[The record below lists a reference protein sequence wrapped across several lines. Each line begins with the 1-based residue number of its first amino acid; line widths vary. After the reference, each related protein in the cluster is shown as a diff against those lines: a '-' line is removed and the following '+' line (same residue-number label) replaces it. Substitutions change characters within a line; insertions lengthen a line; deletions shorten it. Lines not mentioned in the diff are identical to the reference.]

1 MKENNKNNK
10 ENYENLFSTE
20 AEELDSPVTEEEE
33 DTVADE
39 ALDVEDEEIV
49 SDEDTELADDEDD
62 AEAEDQPLSIEKK
75 SKSGNLIL
83 PIALI
88 VLAAA
93 IIVAVVV
100 FAMSGKGGKNDKE
113 NGTEGTS
120 GITSTQ
126 TDKPENKPSASEKYD
141 GGVDVNAEKV
151 SAYTENY
158 KLTNAEMMYIV
169 NASYAN
175 FVSTVEYYGQY
186 YGMSLESLGLD
197 PSKSIKDQK
206 CSFDG
211 FEGTW
216 YEYFFKDAKATVDE
230 MLAVCEAGRA
240 AGHKLTAEEQKQIDD
255 TLAQITTEAQKAGLS
270 VDAYLAKNYGTGTT
284 SQVITTIMEYS
295 LYASSYLSKVQND
308 ADVSDAALEA
318 KYNSNPNAVDTV
330 DFILCS
336 FDFNDL
342 LPKDAD
348 DAAKEEAKNK
358 CRRIASEIAKM
369 TTKEE
374 FIAKIKDVLV
384 NEFGQTAA
392 EAEKSVAAITY
403 KGQKYSDDV
412 VFNWAF
418 GDVSVGDTKVFED
431 EPTGMIA
438 AGFFLGRNVKSEAP
452 VKRDVYHILF
462 SNETYKDDSVA
473 KQVYNDWIAGGATL
487 DSFKKLAEKYTE
499 DPGSKKT
506 GGLYEDVAPGDMV
519 DEFNDWLF
527 DPARKEGEHGIVK
540 TSYGWHIMYTGAAE
554 GVQWKETTK
563 ALIQTEAIT
572 AVQKS
577 AAETYKVTYDE
588 AILATLPL

>member
-1 MKENNKNNK
+1 MLKKIIAVLLVVAMTAVMLASCDMKKPDSDGK
-10 ENYENLFSTE
+10 ETTAGTETKAPSDKEEGE
-20 AEELDSPVTEEEE
+20 AE
-33 DTVADE
+33 
-39 ALDVEDEEIV
+39 
-49 SDEDTELADDEDD
+49 
-62 AEAEDQPLSIEKK
+62 
-75 SKSGNLIL
+75 
-83 PIALI
+83 
-88 VLAAA
+88 
-93 IIVAVVV
+93 
-100 FAMSGKGGKNDKE
+100 
-113 NGTEGTS
+113 
-120 GITSTQ
+120 
-126 TDKPENKPSASEKYD
+126 SEKYD
-141 GGVDVNAEKV
+141 GGPDVNAEKV
-151 SAYTENY
+151 SVYTENY
-158 KLTNAEMMYIV
+158 ELTNAEMMYVI

-342 LPKDAD
+342 IPKDAD
-348 DAAKEEAKNK
+348 DAAKEEAKNR
-358 CRRIASEIAKM
+358 CRRIASEIAKA
-369 TTKEE
+369 TTEEE
-374 FIAKIKDVLV
+374 FISKIKDVLV

-418 GDVSVGDTKVFED
+418 GDVAVGATKVFED

-438 AGFFLGRNVKSEAP
+438 AGFFLGRTVKSESP

-462 SNETYKDDSVA
+462 KSETYKDDSVA
-473 KQVYNDWIAGGATL
+473 KQVYNDWIADGATL
-487 DSFKKLAEKYTE
+487 DEFKTLAGKYTE
-499 DPGSKKT
+499 DPGSEKT

-527 DPARKEGEHGIVK
+527 DPARKEGDHGIVK
-540 TSYGWHIMYTGAAE
+540 TSYGWHIMYAGAAE
-554 GVQWKETTK
+554 GIQWKETTK

-572 AVQKS
+572 AAQKS